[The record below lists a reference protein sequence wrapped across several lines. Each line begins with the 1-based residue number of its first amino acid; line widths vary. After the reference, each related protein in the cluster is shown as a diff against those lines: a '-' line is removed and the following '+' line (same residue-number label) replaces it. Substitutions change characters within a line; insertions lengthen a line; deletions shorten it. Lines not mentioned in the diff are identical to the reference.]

1 MRIGIDASLAST
13 HGTGT
18 GRYAA
23 RLVSRLIE
31 LDQENE
37 YVLYVRRRDVG
48 ANPLLD
54 VRAPHVRVRMT
65 DAPSTLAR
73 LHVNLPFW
81 LARDRIDLYH
91 SLGFFLP
98 GLWFGRAI
106 VTIQDIHPVL
116 FPRQWNRPGTRISY
130 LALRAHIPLALRRA
144 ARIVVP
150 SEYTRQTI
158 THRFG
163 ISPARIAV
171 TPLAADPFFFVPPAR
186 EELEVMERRFGSG
199 AFFLYVGALSPLKN
213 LRQLVEAFAR
223 FRRRVPGEPVRLFL
237 IGMPAGHHWED
248 SLVPLIRHLDL
259 AGAIVRA
266 SYVEEPMLRALYGR
280 AIGVVLPSLAEGFG
294 LPVLEAMACGT
305 PVVISGA
312 AALCEVA
319 GEAAL
324 RVDPGD
330 PDELSLA
337 MERLV
342 VEQELRSTL
351 ISRGRTRTASFS
363 WERTARETLAVY
375 EQASGSPT

>member
-1 MRIGIDASLAST
+1 MRIGIDASLASML
-13 HGTGT
+13 GTGT

-23 RLVSRLIE
+23 HLVSRLIE

-48 ANPLLD
+48 ANSLLD

-65 DAPSTLAR
+65 DAPFTLAR

-81 LARDRIDLYH
+81 LARDQIDLYH

-116 FPRQWNRPGTRISY
+116 FPRHWNRPGTRSSY

-150 SEYTRQTI
+150 SEYTRRTI

-163 ISPARIAV
+163 IPPARIAV

-199 AFFLYVGALSPLKN
+199 AFFLYVGPSP
-213 LRQLVEAFAR
+213 R
-223 FRRRVPGEPVRLFL
+223 
-237 IGMPAGHHWED
+237 
-248 SLVPLIRHLDL
+248 
-259 AGAIVRA
+259 
-266 SYVEEPMLRALYGR
+266 
-280 AIGVVLPSLAEGFG
+280 
-294 LPVLEAMACGT
+294 
-305 PVVISGA
+305 
-312 AALCEVA
+312 
-319 GEAAL
+319 
-324 RVDPGD
+324 
-330 PDELSLA
+330 
-337 MERLV
+337 
-342 VEQELRSTL
+342 
-351 ISRGRTRTASFS
+351 
-363 WERTARETLAVY
+363 
-375 EQASGSPT
+375 